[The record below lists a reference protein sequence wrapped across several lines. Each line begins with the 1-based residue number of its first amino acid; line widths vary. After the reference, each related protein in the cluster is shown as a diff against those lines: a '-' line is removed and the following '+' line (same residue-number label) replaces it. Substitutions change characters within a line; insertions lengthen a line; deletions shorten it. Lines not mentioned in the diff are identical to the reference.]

1 MKASATGNFWSLLHG
16 AGSESLHV
24 HPPARRDPNWIPRA
38 GRTAGMRRSLCPRPL
53 TSTRESGL
61 KNPTVYFCI
70 YGSKTTPRHPK
81 ATIAF
86 STDALKNLLCLWT
99 QVSPVKGRTV
109 SEFTP
114 TVSHTLLKAHQSNS
128 SEELTNAAQPTNSG
142 HTRER
147 PSICHSRK
155 VIWQLKWCTNGLNE
169 KKAFS
174 EKSTNRT

>member
-16 AGSESLHV
+16 AGSESLHL
-24 HPPARRDPNWIPRA
+24 HPPARRDPNWIHWA
-38 GRTAGMRRSLCPRPL
+38 GRTAGMTPLCLWAL

-61 KNPTVYFCI
+61 KNPTVYLCI
-70 YGSKTTPRHPK
+70 YGSKPTPRHPK

-114 TVSHTLLKAHQSNS
+114 TASHTLLKAHQSNS
-128 SEELTNAAQPTNSG
+128 SEELTNAAQPTKSG

-147 PSICHSRK
+147 PSICHSRSHLAAQ
-155 VIWQLKWCTNGLNE
+155 VVHKWLE
-169 KKAFS
+169 WKKGI
-174 EKSTNRT
+174 